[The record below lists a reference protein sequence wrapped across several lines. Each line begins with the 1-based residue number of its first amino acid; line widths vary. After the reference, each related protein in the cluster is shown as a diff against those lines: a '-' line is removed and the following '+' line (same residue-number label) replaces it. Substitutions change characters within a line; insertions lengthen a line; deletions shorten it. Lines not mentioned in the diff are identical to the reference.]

1 MRISYWT
8 VLVGNGHEVRRLR
21 VDYSAAD
28 NTATAVRARVG
39 TMLSPAWAVDAVFSV
54 MESAEAVTFL
64 DSLAEFGLI
73 V

>member
-8 VLVGNGHEVRRLR
+8 VLVGNGREVMRLR

-28 NTATAVRARVG
+28 NTEAAVRARVAAV
-39 TMLSPAWAVDAVFSV
+39 LSPDWTVDVCFPVFVSPETV
-54 MESAEAVTFL
+54 AFL
-64 DSLAEFGLI
+64 DVLAGLG